1 MTDNNSSIW
10 NNLLE
15 WTYKRA
21 LNGTSGLDKASAL
34 AMRYS
39 DPSLTLNE
47 QVDALI
53 RRQKFLAGSS
63 GFLTGL
69 GGIMTL
75 PLSIPA
81 NLASVVFIQLRMIA
95 AIAFMGGHDLED
107 KKVKSLVFA
116 CMAGNAAKD
125 IIQEIGIQSGRRI
138 TRRIIARSGFVKLGK
153 AVPLA
158 GGLIG
163 GSIDVLATAL
173 IGKIARKTF
182 IGEAA

>member
-1 MTDNNSSIW
+1 MTNINSSIW

-15 WTYKRA
+15 WAYNKA
-21 LNGTSGLDKASAL
+21 LRGTGGMDKASAL
-34 AMRYS
+34 AMRYA
-39 DPSLTLNE
+39 DPSLTLNQ

-53 RRQKFLAGSS
+53 RRQKLLAGSS

-75 PLSIPA
+75 PFTIPA

-95 AIAFMGGHDLED
+95 AIAFLGGHDLED
-107 KKVKSLVFA
+107 KKVKNLVFA

-125 IIQEIGIQSGRRI
+125 IIQEISIQSGRRV
-138 TRRIIARSGFVKLGK
+138 TRRLLARSGFAKLGK
-153 AVPLA
+153 MVPLA

-163 GSIDVLATAL
+163 GSIDVLATAI
-173 IGKIARKTF
+173 IGKLARKTF
-182 IGEAA
+182 IEEAA